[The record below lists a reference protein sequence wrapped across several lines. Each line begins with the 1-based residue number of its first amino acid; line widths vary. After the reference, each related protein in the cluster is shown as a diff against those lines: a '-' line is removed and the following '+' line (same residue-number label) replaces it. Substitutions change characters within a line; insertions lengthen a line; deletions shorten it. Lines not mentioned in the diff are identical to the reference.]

1 MNMEKIKVSIEYEF
15 GINIDYGSISVFNS
29 EFAKLREIVNKDTE
43 KFILSNLDNPDFKK
57 NIKFEL
63 EEDN

>member
-15 GINIDYGSISVFNS
+15 GINIDYDSISVFNF
-29 EFAKLREIVNKDTE
+29 EFAKLRKIVNENTE

-57 NIKFEL
+57 NIKFKL